1 VPPVKPQVWHP
12 TGHSRRYQQG
22 ERASLCE
29 PVRDVLMDS
38 SAIGLRRLDSHD
50 AVVATGFHD
59 QHPDAQLHYVD
70 RACHWGDPAS
80 TVGGIGFCSLSLPRA
95 FRRKFP
101 RHHRDYQAADFPP

>member
-1 VPPVKPQVWHP
+1 
-12 TGHSRRYQQG
+12 
-22 ERASLCE
+22 
-29 PVRDVLMDS
+29 
-38 SAIGLRRLDSHD
+38 
-50 AVVATGFHD
+50 
-59 QHPDAQLHYVD
+59 LHYVD